1 MFKNPSWINL
11 CSTIKGDKRM
21 LQLVNLKK
29 QLIQVINN
37 SELPIDAVY
46 LVYQDLGNEINNL
59 FQKEML
65 EEEQAEHEAQ
75 STQKIENNENEIKGE
90 KK

>member
-1 MFKNPSWINL
+1 MVLLRLYNN
-11 CSTIKGDKRM
+11 KGDKRM

-37 SELPIDAVY
+37 SELPIDAIY

-65 EEEQAEHEAQ
+65 EEERAEHEAQ

>member
-1 MFKNPSWINL
+1 
-11 CSTIKGDKRM
+11 M

-37 SELPIDAVY
+37 SELPIDAIY

-59 FQKEML
+59 F
-65 EEEQAEHEAQ
+65 
-75 STQKIENNENEIKGE
+75 
-90 KK
+90 KKKC